1 MYSNLIPFN
10 FCAHALRFKLW
21 GQMRYIPQPGFVC
34 KSFCRPL
41 SHKVSLS
48 WLPCSAADK
57 QMGEQRREGAGWGGV
72 FEWDAH
78 WPCHHHKPPVW
89 SNILTGWM
97 SGWLGTYQANS
108 PQLQSLFQHQRLST
122 YTTQS
127 LVVNGGWTTLRG
139 WCLCPDKIWNK
150 SKSSS
155 EMLLA
160 TLDQSSHVDT
170 HIPARRA

>member
-1 MYSNLIPFN
+1 MHSGSNSEGKWDTFLSQALCVNPFVVPSLIKCHCPDYP
-10 FCAHALRFKLW
+10 AVRQTSKWASSD
-21 GQMRYIPQPGFVC
+21 G
-34 KSFCRPL
+34 
-41 SHKVSLS
+41 
-48 WLPCSAADK
+48 
-57 QMGEQRREGAGWGGV
+57 RERGGGGGV

>member
-57 QMGEQRREGAGWGGV
+57 QMGEQRREGAGWGGGGY
-72 FEWDAH
+72 
-78 WPCHHHKPPVW
+78 
-89 SNILTGWM
+89 SN
-97 SGWLGTYQANS
+97 
-108 PQLQSLFQHQRLST
+108 
-122 YTTQS
+122 
-127 LVVNGGWTTLRG
+127 
-139 WCLCPDKIWNK
+139 
-150 SKSSS
+150 
-155 EMLLA
+155 EMLTDPATITNHQSDLISWLA
-160 TLDQSSHVDT
+160 EWVGGLVHIRPTLPSCRACFSINDSLHTQPNRWSSTVDELLWGGDVSAPT
-170 HIPARRA
+170 RFETKVKAVQKCYLQLWINPHM